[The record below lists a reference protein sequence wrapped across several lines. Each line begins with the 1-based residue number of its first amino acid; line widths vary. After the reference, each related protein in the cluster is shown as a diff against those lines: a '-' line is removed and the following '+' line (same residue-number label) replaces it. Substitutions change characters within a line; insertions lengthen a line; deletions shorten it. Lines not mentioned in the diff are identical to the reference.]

1 MKKGIAFVLA
11 FVLCLG
17 FSGCGE
23 KDGSAK
29 SVYNAL
35 AKVGDLSLEAE
46 YKDVVSDFGGK
57 VPISEK
63 IVFRMPNENREIE
76 KERAC
81 YIEAYPSADDLGK
94 AVDVLNESM
103 RSSGEKTYGLYSS
116 GNSLLRIDGTVSQ
129 DAVPKYADALK
140 KATGEEAVCRNSEEL
155 PVEKISINRSF
166 TPPNGVGAREIYDA
180 FKKKFKGLEFYSYL
194 KLRTYDN
201 VSFFEKD
208 EAGKTVIVNI
218 NVGYTADD
226 AIKPVGTVDFTIVSG
241 NIYMDFLGDISEN
254 RLSEYIKE
262 IEEITGQPIDPEKSK
277 TKK

>member
-1 MKKGIAFVLA
+1 MKKGIAFVVA
-11 FVLCLG
+11 FMLCLG

-81 YIEAYPSADDLGK
+81 YIEVYPSADDLGK

-103 RSSGEKTYGLYSS
+103 SSGGEKTYGLYSS
-116 GNSLLRIDGTVSQ
+116 GNSLLRIDGTVPKDEVS
-129 DAVPKYADALK
+129 KYADALK

-180 FKKKFKGLEFYSYL
+180 LKNKVKNIEFFSFM
-194 KLRTYDN
+194 KLNDSETA
-201 VSFFEKD
+201 SFFDTSEKD
-208 EAGKTVIVNI
+208 KTVIVTI
-218 NVGYTADD
+218 DVGDEVQEASDSSAGKGRSIQLKNVH
-226 AIKPVGTVDFTIVSG
+226 IDF
-241 NIYMDFLGDISEN
+241 SED
-254 RLSEYIKE
+254 L
-262 IEEITGQPIDPEKSK
+262 PEKRITEYKNILEK
-277 TKK
+277 TVN